1 MAWYRAYKTKA
12 EAKEA
17 ATRIRKPGNT
27 PRGYKYP
34 INVTVQPV
42 RNARGQWLWGVY
54 YYQR

>member
-1 MAWYRAYKTKA
+1 MAYFKSYQTKR

-34 INVTVQPV
+34 ISVTIQPV
-42 RNARGQWLWGVY
+42 KNKRNQWLWGVY

>member
-1 MAWYRAYKTKA
+1 MAYYRAYSTES

-17 ATRIRKPGNT
+17 ARKIRKPGNT
-27 PRGYKYP
+27 PRGYQYP

-42 RNARGQWLWGVY
+42 RNSRGQWLWGVY